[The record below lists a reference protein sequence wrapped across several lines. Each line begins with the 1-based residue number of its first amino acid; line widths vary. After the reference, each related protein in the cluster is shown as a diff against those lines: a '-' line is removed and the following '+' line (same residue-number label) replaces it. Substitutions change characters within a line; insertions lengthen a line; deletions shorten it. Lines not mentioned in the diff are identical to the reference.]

1 MQAIRSILV
10 VIQPDLPE
18 QLALKRAQLIAS
30 VTQSHLH
37 LLICAEPLRTTPPC
51 STR

>member
-10 VIQPDLPE
+10 VIQPDLPD
-18 QLALKRAQLIAS
+18 QLALKRARLIAS

-37 LLICAEPLRTTPPC
+37 LLVCGG
-51 STR
+51 